1 MSFLDNLD
9 IYKNKD
15 CIVDN
20 NKIFSYK
27 EILEVS
33 QKFTDA
39 IPKRSLVFLLGGNNY
54 ETLISYIGLIRSKS
68 VITLL
73 DKDINIKN
81 LKNLIKKY
89 SPNYIIL
96 PDFFDKINGYTNI
109 KNLKNYYILEKIS
122 NKKIIMNDELAILL
136 TTSGSTG
143 SPKLVRLSYK
153 NYLVNSAQIIRSLQ
167 LKNSST
173 ITTLPIHYTYGLSII
188 NTHLISGGKIIL
200 NTNSILEKKFWS
212 IYKKYKPNIFY
223 GVPYIYEILNKL
235 KFKNFFHKKLKT
247 FTNAGGK
254 LKDIT
259 LKKIMFHAN
268 IHEIKFYLM
277 YGQTE
282 ASPRMSYLPHR
293 YNNKKF
299 NSIGKSV
306 IGGAFSLLDTKN
318 NEINTPHTEGE
329 LIYNGEN
336 VSLGYSNNK
345 WDLKKEDTHKKKLF
359 TGDLAIFDEDNFFYI
374 TGRKKRII
382 KLFGIRISLDDI
394 EDILLKEYKLIT
406 NCETNDD
413 RLIINYSKKKINEKK
428 IVNKLSSKINLN
440 QNYIKFKLVKIDK
453 IKNNKNKAI

>member
-122 NKKIIMNDELAILL
+122 NKKITMNDELAILL

-223 GVPYIYEILNKL
+223 GVPY
-235 KFKNFFHKKLKT
+235 T
-247 FTNAGGK
+247 FSG
-254 LKDIT
+254 
-259 LKKIMFHAN
+259 F
-268 IHEIKFYLM
+268 
-277 YGQTE
+277 
-282 ASPRMSYLPHR
+282 SY
-293 YNNKKF
+293 
-299 NSIGKSV
+299 
-306 IGGAFSLLDTKN
+306 FSD
-318 NEINTPHTEGE
+318 
-329 LIYNGEN
+329 
-336 VSLGYSNNK
+336 
-345 WDLKKEDTHKKKLF
+345 F
-359 TGDLAIFDEDNFFYI
+359 
-374 TGRKKRII
+374 
-382 KLFGIRISLDDI
+382 
-394 EDILLKEYKLIT
+394 
-406 NCETNDD
+406 
-413 RLIINYSKKKINEKK
+413 
-428 IVNKLSSKINLN
+428 
-440 QNYIKFKLVKIDK
+440 
-453 IKNNKNKAI
+453 